1 MSCVHEF
8 SLRMHTYIG
17 LQACF
22 ARKQTMLAGYE
33 DRPHLIPASGRPP
46 CGSVSAAGRRLY
58 IAPACGRA
66 SVPYPGVRPRKRGR
80 PAHALLA
87 CAAGLRR
94 HLIPCERGEPCYMLY
109 CTARTGLEVSFEK
122 MKCHLPTRKI
132 GDPLYTTF
140 QKIFTIIRI
149 FLKSEAPKAP
159 GLFTFVHRG
168 GLD

>member
-1 MSCVHEF
+1 MRHV
-8 SLRMHTYIG
+8 LRAWILSPNAYFG
-17 LQACF
+17 LEPCF

-94 HLIPCERGEPCYMLY
+94 HLIPCERGEPAAVPYPGVRPCKRGRPAAVPYPGRVSAAGRRLYM
-109 CTARTGLEVSFEK
+109 RQNSKKRNKNV
-122 MKCHLPTRKI
+122 
-132 GDPLYTTF
+132 
-140 QKIFTIIRI
+140 
-149 FLKSEAPKAP
+149 
-159 GLFTFVHRG
+159 
-168 GLD
+168 

>member
-8 SLRMHTYIG
+8 SLRMHTLVSNHALRAWILSPNAYFG
-17 LQACF
+17 LEPCF

-94 HLIPCERGEPCYMLY
+94 HLIPCERGEPAAVPYPGVRPCKRGRPVPYAGLRRPAT
-109 CTARTGLEVSFEK
+109 CCTGLFERRGI
-122 MKCHLPTRKI
+122 LARK
-132 GDPLYTTF
+132 
-140 QKIFTIIRI
+140 
-149 FLKSEAPKAP
+149 
-159 GLFTFVHRG
+159 
-168 GLD
+168 

>member
-1 MSCVHEF
+1 
-8 SLRMHTYIG
+8 
-17 LQACF
+17 
-22 ARKQTMLAGYE
+22 MLAGYE

-94 HLIPCERGEPCYMLY
+94 HLIPCERGEPAAVPYPGVRPCKRGRPAAVPYPGLRPPAMG
-109 CTARTGLEVSFEK
+109 ARTSFLFGEF
-122 MKCHLPTRKI
+122 LP
-132 GDPLYTTF
+132 Y
-140 QKIFTIIRI
+140 
-149 FLKSEAPKAP
+149 LKNEISPKALILEIRLLNYTP
-159 GLFTFVHRG
+159 SG
-168 GLD
+168 GKLSLTD